1 MTIVIIQSMTSL
13 PIQESKSKLISVNS
27 EYVDN
32 IIDPELMEQF
42 ITHDIFKTHEY
53 GEYYEQLNPNNNV
66 INLLNNREAKI
77 GIEIL
82 LKEINKNGTI
92 SPEGKMINTPNN
104 IKIKLKPHQKR
115 TLYEMTVR
123 ENGKYRF
130 SDGCNI
136 NFLCDNVGSGK
147 SLCVLS
153 LIANKPCAE
162 FAPQTYY
169 DASTK
174 VGNSN
179 TSYSNYNAYN
189 YQKDFHLGNGYKIN
203 NGLCAAD
210 NAIELKINLIIIP
223 HNVFNQW
230 MGYIKTQTQLT
241 VYGISGKKD
250 YTKMCDTKESIINVC
265 DTHNI
270 LLVKSTMYKPLIK
283 LITKHLGHASCD
295 NDIYELP
302 DELKL
307 KQSPKEGLKT
317 SSDKFTTC
325 SNELRELMYK
335 TSCKTQLED
344 KDKEY
349 MFSKIEA
356 LRKTLKDIIDK
367 TNWEDWN
374 KINISSVS
382 AVTRSNQLQN
392 YYFQRVFVD
401 EVDSIRIPSFPFAYA
416 KQTWFITS
424 SINNITYPKGKRV
437 WDYDTSKYKIISTG
451 IGGSGFLKEM
461 IRHCF
466 SRFSHWSTKVSDYR
480 GFFTIVRNNLN
491 YVDFSM
497 KIPEPVIEYIQ
508 CLTPPHLLAI
518 SGAIDS
524 EALKALNA
532 GDMEKAISILGCNT
546 ATEEDLV
553 EQVTH
558 KLIKQRDDLISK
570 ITDKELQILDL
581 QMELSL
587 ILEQYE
593 LSHSLNDMDGCNELK
608 ENKAKVKAHI
618 KSRLESIDNFTGQKI
633 SLDGKIKGIT
643 DRVSNVQEKDCP
655 VCKMNVDGPCITAC
669 CNNVFC
675 LECLTMAVST
685 SKNKEC
691 PLCRTTVDMNN
702 LNIIVND
709 SNKQDK
715 EIDENELPT
724 KMQKLLELVNDK
736 TKRFMVFSEFEG
748 GLSKIQKLFDQNEIR
763 YSGIKGTSNTITKII
778 DEFKDKKFNVL
789 LLNAKYFGAGLNLQ
803 FTDEIVIFHRMSK
816 DLEKQVIGRA
826 QRLGRQTPLN
836 INYLCYEN
844 EY

>member
-1 MTIVIIQSMTSL
+1 MNSKQTIPMSSSSIEQ
-13 PIQESKSKLISVNS
+13 KLENI
-27 EYVDN
+27 VDS
-32 IIDPELMEQF
+32 ELMSKF
-42 ITHDIFKTHEY
+42 ITHDIFKENNY
-53 GEYYEQLNPNNNV
+53 GEYYEQLDPNNN
-66 INLLNNREAKI
+66 ILNLLNNREAKI
-77 GIEIL
+77 GIETL
-82 LKEINKNGTI
+82 LKEINTNGTI
-92 SPEGKMINTPNN
+92 SPQGNMLDTPKN

-115 TLYEMTVR
+115 TLYEMTIR

-153 LIANKPCAE
+153 LIANSPTSK

-169 DASTK
+169 DDSTK

-179 TSYSNYNAYN
+179 SSYSSYSTYN

-203 NGLCAAD
+203 NGLCASSD
-210 NAIELKINLIIIP
+210 AIELKTNLIIIP

-230 MGYIKTQTQLT
+230 MGYIKTQTNLT
-241 VYGISGKKD
+241 VFGISGKKD
-250 YTKMCDTKESIINVC
+250 YTKMCKSKDSILNVC
-265 DTHNI
+265 NNNQI

-283 LITKHLGHASCD
+283 LINTSLGYPSCD
-295 NDIYELP
+295 NDTYELP

-307 KQSPKEGLKT
+307 KQSPKESLKT

-335 TSCKTQLED
+335 TSCKSQLED
-344 KDKEY
+344 DVKEHL
-349 MFSKIEA
+349 FLKIEE
-356 LRKTLKDIIDK
+356 LRKTLKGIIDK

-374 KINISSVS
+374 KINISKVS

-437 WDYDTSKYKIISTG
+437 WDYDTSKYKVISTG

-466 SRFSHWSTKVSDYR
+466 ARFSSWSTKVSDYR
-480 GFFTIVRNNLN
+480 PFFTIVRNNLN

-497 KIPEPVIEYIQ
+497 KIPEPIVEYIQ

-518 SGAIDS
+518 SSAIDS

-532 GDMEKAISILGCNT
+532 GDMEKAIAILGCNT
-546 ATEEDLV
+546 ASEEDLV

-558 KLIKQRDDLISK
+558 KLIKQRDSIENK
-570 ITDKELQILDL
+570 ILDKESALVDS
-581 QMELSL
+581 QMELTL
-587 ILEQYE
+587 ILEQLE
-593 LSHSLNDMDGCNELK
+593 LVDSNIDEELYTDLK
-608 ENKAKVKAHI
+608 ENKSKVKSHI
-618 KSRLESIDNFTGQKI
+618 KSIMSSIDNFTGQKV
-633 SLDGKIKGIT
+633 SLNGKIKGIT
-643 DRVSNVQEKDCP
+643 DRVSNVNEKDCP
-655 VCKMNVDGPCITAC
+655 VCKMPVEGPCITSC

-691 PLCRTTVDMNN
+691 PLCRAKVDMNN

-709 SNKQDK
+709 SSDK
-715 EIDENELPT
+715 DKVIDDDVLPT
-724 KMQKLLELVNDK
+724 KMNKLLELVNDK
-736 TKRFMVFSEFEG
+736 TKRFMVFSEFDG
-748 GLSKIQKLFDQNEIR
+748 GLSKIEKLFRDNEIR

-778 DEFKDKKFNVL
+778 DEFRDKKFNVL

-826 QRLGRQTPLN
+826 QRLGRQNPLN

>member
-1 MTIVIIQSMTSL
+1 MNSNTINQPSL
-13 PIQESKSKLISVNS
+13 QLNDQKLENI
-27 EYVDN
+27 VDS
-32 IIDPELMEQF
+32 ELMAKF
-42 ITHDIFKTHEY
+42 ITHDIFKENNY
-53 GEYYEQLNPNNNV
+53 GEFYDELNPNNDV
-66 INLLNNREAKI
+66 LNLLNNREAKI
-77 GIEIL
+77 GIETL
-82 LKEINKNGTI
+82 LKEINTNGTI
-92 SPEGKMINTPNN
+92 SPQGDMLNTPSN

-115 TLYEMTVR
+115 TLYEMTIR

-153 LIANKPCAE
+153 LIANSPLSH

-169 DASTK
+169 DDSTK
-174 VGNSN
+174 VGNNSSTYN
-179 TSYSNYNAYN
+179 SYSNYN

-210 NAIELKINLIIIP
+210 DAIELKTNLIIIP

-230 MGYIKTQTQLT
+230 MGYIKSQTNLT
-241 VYGISGKKD
+241 VFGISGKKD
-250 YTKMCDTKESIINVC
+250 YTRMCKTKDSILNVC
-265 DTHNI
+265 NNNQI
-270 LLVKSTMYKPLIK
+270 LLVKSTMYKPFIK
-283 LITKHLGHASCD
+283 LINKCLGYPSCD
-295 NDIYELP
+295 NDIYDLP
-302 DELKL
+302 EELKL
-307 KQSPKEGLKT
+307 KQSPKETLKT
-317 SSDKFTTC
+317 SSDKFTSC

-335 TSCKTQLED
+335 TSCKTHLED
-344 KDKEY
+344 DDKDHLFK
-349 MFSKIEA
+349 KIEE
-356 LRKTLKDIIDK
+356 LRKTLKSIIDK

-374 KINISSVS
+374 KINISKVS
-382 AVTRSNQLQN
+382 AVTRSNQIQN

-437 WDYDTSKYKIISTG
+437 WDYDTSKYKVISTG

-466 SRFSHWSTKVSDYR
+466 ARFSSWSTKVSDYR
-480 GFFTIVRNNLN
+480 PFFTIVRNNLN

-497 KIPEPVIEYIQ
+497 KIPEPIVEYIQ

-518 SGAIDS
+518 SSAIDS

-532 GDMEKAISILGCNT
+532 GDMEKAIAILGCNT
-546 ATEEDLV
+546 ASEEDLV

-558 KLIKQRDDLISK
+558 KLIKQRDGIEKK
-570 ITDKELQILDL
+570 ILEKESMLVDS
-581 QMELSL
+581 QMELTL
-587 ILEQYE
+587 ILEQLE
-593 LSHSLNDMDGCNELK
+593 LVNSDIDEELYIDLK
-608 ENKAKVKAHI
+608 ENKSSVKSHI
-618 KSRLESIDNFTGQKI
+618 KSIMSSIDNFTGQKVT
-633 SLDGKIKGIT
+633 LDGKIKGIT
-643 DRVSNVQEKDCP
+643 DRVSNVNEKDCP
-655 VCKMNVDGPCITAC
+655 VCKMTIEGPCITSC
-669 CNNVFC
+669 CNNAFC

-691 PLCRTTVDMNN
+691 PLCRSSIDMNN
-702 LNIIVND
+702 LNIIVNEC
-709 SNKQDK
+709 K
-715 EIDENELPT
+715 EKETEVDENQLPT
-724 KMQKLLELVNDK
+724 KMDKLLELVNDK
-736 TKRFMVFSEFEG
+736 SKRFMVFSEFDG
-748 GLSKIQKLFDQNEIR
+748 GLSKIEKLFNQNEIR